1 MGLICT
7 VKGQFAVS
15 QTALFFVILDI
26 ERECFFME
34 SNDFG
39 DILLMLLDDDL
50 FWVSSDNQEGE
61 NNVD

>member
-1 MGLICT
+1 
-7 VKGQFAVS
+7 
-15 QTALFFVILDI
+15 
-26 ERECFFME
+26 ME